1 MNSQQIVI
9 QKKYQLIKA
18 IGAGAFGSVFQGIS
32 LKTRD
37 HVAIKMENTNTPAK
51 SLKHE
56 AMILNYLY
64 SEGCRSVPAVF
75 WYGKHDEIV
84 TLVMTFY
91 ECSLFDHFKRG
102 VLSKIHVHKIM
113 IQCIMVIEFLHK
125 KLVLHRDIKP
135 QNIMIKDGS
144 IHFIDFGLAT
154 FYVKENGEHWEQAE
168 ENTEIVGTPKYVS
181 YYVHD
186 GKLPARRDDL
196 ISLGY
201 IYILLICGELP
212 WDNLNVE
219 DNFENF
225 YEIDIRHYKNIQRKN
240 AKALPKLRELFYEKL
255 SAFINYITYC
265 YSLHDDQQ
273 PDYDALCKLFIGEL

>member
-1 MNSQQIVI
+1 MNDHQIVI

-18 IGAGAFGSVFQGIS
+18 IGSGAFGSVFQGVS
-32 LKTRD
+32 LKTNQP
-37 HVAIKMENTNTPAK
+37 VAIKMENMNTPAK

-75 WYGKHDEIV
+75 WYGKHDDFM

-102 VLSKIHVHKIM
+102 VLTKTHVHKIM
-113 IQCIMVIEFLHK
+113 IQCIMALEFLHK
-125 KLVLHRDIKP
+125 KLVIHRDIKP

-154 FYVKENGEHWEQAE
+154 FYVKENGEHLEAAE
-168 ENTEIVGTPKYVS
+168 EKTEIVGTPKYVS
-181 YYVHD
+181 YYVHE
-186 GKLPARRDDL
+186 GKAPTRRDDL

-201 IYILLICGELP
+201 IYILLIGGELP
-212 WDNLNVE
+212 WDNLKTE
-219 DNFENF
+219 DNFENLR
-225 YEIDIRHYKNIQRKN
+225 EIDVNHYKNLQRKRM
-240 AKALPKLRELFYEKL
+240 KALPRLQECL
-255 SAFINYITYC
+255 SETLKVLMNYLTYC
-265 YSLHDDQQ
+265 YSLQDYET
-273 PDYDALCKLFIGEL
+273 PNYDATCKLFIEEL

>member
-1 MNSQQIVI
+1 MNDHQIVI

-18 IGAGAFGSVFQGIS
+18 IGSGAFGNVFQGIS
-32 LKTRD
+32 LKTKQS
-37 HVAIKMENTNTPAK
+37 VAIKMENMNTPAK

-75 WYGKHDEIV
+75 WYGKHDEFV

-102 VLSKIHVHKIM
+102 VLTKTHVHKIM
-113 IQCIMVIEFLHK
+113 IQCIMALEFLHK
-125 KLVLHRDIKP
+125 KLVIHRDLKP

-144 IHFIDFGLAT
+144 IHLIDFGLAT
-154 FYVKENGEHWEQAE
+154 FYVKENGEHLETAE

-186 GKLPARRDDL
+186 GKTPTRRDDL

-201 IYILLICGELP
+201 IYILLICEELP
-212 WDNLNVE
+212 WDNLKTE

-225 YEIDIRHYKNIQRKN
+225 REIDTRHYKNIRRKRM
-240 AKALPKLRELFYEKL
+240 KALPQLQETFSETLPVL
-255 SAFINYITYC
+255 TNYLTYC
-265 YSLHDDQQ
+265 YSLNDCET
-273 PDYDALCKLFIGEL
+273 PNYDAICKLFISDL

>member
-1 MNSQQIVI
+1 MNDQEIVI

-18 IGAGAFGSVFQGIS
+18 IGFGAFGSVFQGVS
-32 LKTRD
+32 LKTNLP
-37 HVAIKMENTNTPAK
+37 VAIKMENPNTPAK

-75 WYGKHDEIV
+75 WYGKHEEFT

-102 VLSKIHVHKIM
+102 SLSNTHVHKII
-113 IQCIMVIEFLHK
+113 IQCIMALEILHK
-125 KLVLHRDIKP
+125 KLVIHRDVKP

-154 FYVKENGEHWEQAE
+154 FYVKENGEHLE
-168 ENTEIVGTPKYVS
+168 ETENRAEIVGTPKYVS
-181 YYVHD
+181 YYIHE
-186 GKLPARRDDL
+186 GKVPTRRDDL

-201 IYILLICGELP
+201 IYILLIGGELP
-212 WDNLNVE
+212 WDNLKTE
-219 DNFENF
+219 DNFENLR
-225 YEIDIRHYKNIQRKN
+225 EIEIEHYKNIQRKRM
-240 AKALPKLRELFYEKL
+240 KALPCLQETFSETLKVLM
-255 SAFINYITYC
+255 NYLTYC
-265 YSLHDDQQ
+265 YSLKDCET
-273 PDYDALCKLFIGEL
+273 PNYDAMCKLFIAEL

>member
-1 MNSQQIVI
+1 MNNPQIII

-18 IGAGAFGSVFQGIS
+18 IGSGAFGSVFQGIS
-32 LKTRD
+32 LKTKD

-113 IQCIMVIEFLHK
+113 VQCIMAIEFLHK

-154 FYVKENGEHWEQAE
+154 FYIKENGEQWEKAE

-212 WDNLNVE
+212 WDNLNTE
-219 DNFENF
+219 NNYENF
-225 YEIDIRHYKNIQRKN
+225 YEIDIRHYKNVQRKN
-240 AKALPKLRELFYEKL
+240 MKALHKLQELFNEKL
-255 SAFINYITYC
+255 GAFINYITYC
-265 YSLHDDQQ
+265 YSLHDNQQ
-273 PDYDALCKLFIGEL
+273 PDYDAICKLFMDEL